1 MQLLIEMCP
10 GGMVHFIKVLA
21 NEFMMY
27 QLEPVYFHSAVREAL
42 MTMIMD
48 NTFSDVHLIYLKMI
62 FNQVNCLQKAYI
74 QFPLAQL
81 FQKSVPH
88 AQSVT

>member
-1 MQLLIEMCP
+1 MSQCP

-48 NTFSDVHLIYLKMI
+48 NTFRDVHLIYLKMI